1 MAFKAYRRHCE
12 LNVEAP
18 PTRKRDLRDVEVDDL
33 WIEAQDSSEAA
44 TLLSINQPLQHHEG
58 LFFELEVLQRY
69 AHNDDDKP

>member
-1 MAFKAYRRHCE
+1 MVFKAYRRHCE

-44 TLLSINQPLQHHEG
+44 LEGGDCHHD
-58 LFFELEVLQRY
+58 LESGSSSSENEDSEYPKMQ
-69 AHNDDDKP
+69 K